1 MKPLKF
7 KNGKIVTP
15 KDGNHERILKH
26 LGGTEIKPEEKIITV
41 YSTKNVDMEIFEK
54 DLASYQEK
62 GWSLE
67 PVPEEKREEKPTE
80 PKRGRRE

>member
-26 LGGTEIKPEEKIITV
+26 LGGIEIKPEEKILKV
-41 YSTKNVDMEIFEK
+41 YSAKNIDIEILEK
-54 DLASYQEK
+54 DLQSYIDK

-67 PVPEEKREEKPTE
+67 PIQEEKKE
-80 PKRGRRE
+80 PELKRSRRE